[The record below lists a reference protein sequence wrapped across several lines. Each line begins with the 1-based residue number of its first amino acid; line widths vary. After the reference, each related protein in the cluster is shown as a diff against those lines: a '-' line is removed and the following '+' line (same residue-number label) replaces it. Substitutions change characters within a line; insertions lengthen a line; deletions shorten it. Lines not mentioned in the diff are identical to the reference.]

1 MTTPSEPRATPRR
14 LQLWRILAYFV
25 LLGLFAVIN
34 LELFRELASSAY
46 VEGFTRLSELLTSLM
61 DVTRKTDDILVTV
74 FSLLVTFLLVVPVG
88 WVYLITKEEEGIDPA
103 LTQTLIVLGVVVCGV
118 MLLLEDNLARAFG
131 LVGVVAAVRYRNTLR
146 DPKDAVY
153 VFLVIG
159 IGMGCGLRAYH
170 VAVFLSIIVCGI
182 FLLLW
187 KFRTGTSPLGEVTLM
202 QQLAGKQKSKR
213 LPTPSQAA
221 AIFTPA
227 ARARLRAEMEQ
238 QVRLASLAGLQV
250 GPGRKAPNAA
260 LIIETAGAADA
271 QGAIHGQL
279 ADHPGRWRLV
289 HSGTRDGVTVLE
301 YLGRLRRKN
310 TPPADLMARIR
321 SVDPAIRQ
329 VDFCSLRGVS
339 MPEGANGGRVA
350 DVDEGVFP

>member
-1 MTTPSEPRATPRR
+1 MVLPPETESRPRG
-14 LQLWRILAYFV
+14 LQLWKIGAYFL
-25 LLGLFAVIN
+25 LLGLLGLVN
-34 LELFRELASSAY
+34 VELFRALAASSY
-46 VEGFTRLSELLTSLM
+46 VEGFTRLSDLLTSLM
-61 DVTRKTDDILVTV
+61 DVTGKVDDIFVTI

-88 WVYLITKEEEGIDPA
+88 WVYLITKEEEGIDPS

-118 MLLLEDNLARAFG
+118 MLLIEDQLARAFG
-131 LVGVVAAVRYRNTLR
+131 LVGVVAAVRYRNTLK

-153 VFLVIG
+153 VFLAIG

-170 VAVFLSIIVCGI
+170 VAMYLSIVVCAI

-221 AIFTPA
+221 AILTPA
-227 ARARLRAEMEQ
+227 ARSRLRAEVEQ
-238 QVRLASLAGLQV
+238 RVRLVTLAGLQV

-260 LIIETAGAADA
+260 LIIETAGAPDA
-271 QGAIHGQL
+271 QGAVHGQL

-289 HSGTRDGVTVLE
+289 HSGTREGVTVLE
-301 YLGRLRRKN
+301 YLGRLGRKSI
-310 TPPADLMARIR
+310 PPADLMAQIR
-321 SVDPAIRQ
+321 AVDPAVRQ
-329 VDFCSLRGVS
+329 VDFCSLQGVS
-339 MPEGANGGRVA
+339 IPATTNEGG
-350 DVDEGVFP
+350 FS

>member
-1 MTTPSEPRATPRR
+1 MTTPPEARTKPRR
-14 LQLWRILAYFV
+14 IQLWKILAYFL
-25 LLGLFAVIN
+25 LLGLFAFVN
-34 LELFRELASSAY
+34 LALFRELASSAY
-46 VEGFTRLSELLTSLM
+46 IEGFTRLSELLTSLM

-153 VFLVIG
+153 VFLAIG

-213 LPTPSQAA
+213 RPTPSQAA
-221 AIFTPA
+221 AILTPA

-238 QVRLASLAGLQV
+238 QVRLVSLAGLQA

-279 ADHPGRWRLV
+279 ADHSGRWRLV

-310 TPPADLMARIR
+310 TPPADLMAQIR
-321 SVDPAIRQ
+321 TVDPAVRQ
-329 VDFCSLRGVS
+329 VDFCSLRGLSVPAS
-339 MPEGANGGRVA
+339 GNGGPHDDA
-350 DVDEGVFP
+350 DEGVLP